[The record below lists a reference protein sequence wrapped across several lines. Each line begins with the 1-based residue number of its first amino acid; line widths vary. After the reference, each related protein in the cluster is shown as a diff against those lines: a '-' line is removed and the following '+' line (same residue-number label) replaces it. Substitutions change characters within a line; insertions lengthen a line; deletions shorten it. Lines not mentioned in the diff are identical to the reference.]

1 MRSLLFLSI
10 IFYNIIIVPLQGS
23 PKEIGCLAP
32 QQSVPDWYFLV
43 VYVLCGGFPGGA
55 SGKNPPANAGDVVS
69 TFPLLRAAIFATI
82 TMPIVTYNLI
92 FPFLIHCF

>member
-1 MRSLLFLSI
+1 MEAPANRDVAVDDFREDNTLKGEVHSSQILFCDMPKKSEVSDYFVSLQNLTFKKLT
-10 IFYNIIIVPLQGS
+10 
-23 PKEIGCLAP
+23 
-32 QQSVPDWYFLV
+32 D
-43 VYVLCGGFPGGA
+43 
-55 SGKNPPANAGDVVS
+55 PPASAGDVVS